1 MIKKV
6 QATVMD
12 IMFLHKFLSE
22 EIEENQNSE
31 PIYPAIVEMLMI
43 KNYKLIL
50 PVVKEIDN
58 EKNKLLE
65 KYGVQQPDGTYAL
78 DLNDIEKSQAYA
90 KENSKIMS
98 GTRTVKIRPIKL
110 SYFENTP
117 GIGFSSMRKLDF
129 LVI

>member
-50 PVVKEIDN
+50 PVVKEID
-58 EKNKLLE
+58 
-65 KYGVQQPDGTYAL
+65 Q
-78 DLNDIEKSQAYA
+78 
-90 KENSKIMS
+90 
-98 GTRTVKIRPIKL
+98 KL
-110 SYFENTP
+110 SC
-117 GIGFSSMRKLDF
+117 GIIDIVYHPRLRSFVLFTQDGRIFTIK
-129 LVI
+129 